1 MKPGKIN
8 LQAAW
13 LSAVVVC
20 ALLWAGSVQAQEEQ
34 EEKATLYERLGGTY
48 AIAAVTDALV
58 DRLYVNGLLNANPA
72 VNEVHQR
79 GEKPGF
85 KFRVTAWVI
94 QHTGGPGV
102 YAGLSMREAHAH
114 LNITE
119 REFDAVITELVAT
132 LNKFNVPD
140 REHEELLAV
149 LMSYKSEIV
158 MGSAD

>member
-1 MKPGKIN
+1 
-8 LQAAW
+8 
-13 LSAVVVC
+13 
-20 ALLWAGSVQAQEEQ
+20 
-34 EEKATLYERLGGTY
+34 
-48 AIAAVTDALV
+48 
-58 DRLYVNGLLNANPA
+58 
-72 VNEVHQR
+72 
-79 GEKPGF
+79 
-85 KFRVTAWVI
+85 
-94 QHTGGPGV
+94 
-102 YAGLSMREAHAH
+102 MRDAHAH